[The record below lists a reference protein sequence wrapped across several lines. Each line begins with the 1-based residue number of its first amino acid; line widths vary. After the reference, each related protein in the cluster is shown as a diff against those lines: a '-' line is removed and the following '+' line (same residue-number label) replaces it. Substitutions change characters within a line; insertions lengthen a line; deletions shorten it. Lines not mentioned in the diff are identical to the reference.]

1 MLAELTSAA
10 TVQAAAL
17 PSLSALPGRA
27 PDGTAA
33 RAVRE
38 TPTAPVGRRC
48 RPAGPCCR
56 HTGGDH
62 AGRRPARRPRRPP
75 MARSASDVLDTAV
88 RELTPAPGANP
99 LVPAIAAG
107 EAPREVFAT
116 LALEQHHVIT
126 SDRRSFRH
134 LAGRAAA
141 EPPVAAFFTHLAD
154 GERIVLEHVRTLA
167 TACGLKEQETAGYE
181 PRPGCQAYPAYA
193 AWLALG
199 AEPADAVL
207 AFAAN
212 FRAWG
217 DYCRAVGQAM
227 RHRYGFTDEACAFFD
242 FFATPAPDLT
252 DRALT
257 ALRHGLDS
265 GALDIPL
272 AHRYG
277 RLLQAYEEMFWRT
290 AAEA

>member
-1 MLAELTSAA
+1 M
-10 TVQAAAL
+10 
-17 PSLSALPGRA
+17 
-27 PDGTAA
+27 
-33 RAVRE
+33 
-38 TPTAPVGRRC
+38 
-48 RPAGPCCR
+48 AG
-56 HTGGDH
+56 
-62 AGRRPARRPRRPP
+62 
-75 MARSASDVLDTAV
+75 SASDVLDSAV
-88 RELTPAPGANP
+88 RDLAPGPGANT

-141 EPPVAAFFTHLAD
+141 EPPVAAFFTFLAD
-154 GERIVLEHVRTLA
+154 GERVALEHVRTLA
-167 TACGLKEQETAGYE
+167 TACGLTERETAEYE

-212 FRAWG
+212 FTAWG
-217 DYCRAVGQAM
+217 GYCRAVGQAM

-242 FFATPAPDLT
+242 FFAAPAPELT
-252 DRALT
+252 DRTLT
-257 ALRHGLDS
+257 ALQH
-265 GALDIPL
+265 ALDAATL
-272 AHRYG
+272 DHTRALRYG
-277 RLLQAYEEMFWRT
+277 RLLQAYELMFW
-290 AAEA
+290 EGLGKG